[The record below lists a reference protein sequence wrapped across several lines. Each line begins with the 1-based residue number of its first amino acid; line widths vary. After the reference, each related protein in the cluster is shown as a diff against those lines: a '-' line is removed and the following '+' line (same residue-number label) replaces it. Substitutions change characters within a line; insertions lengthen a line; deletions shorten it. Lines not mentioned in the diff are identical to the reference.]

1 MVMNV
6 NFKKINSVAKKKI
19 HERGKKAD
27 KAHEEANKTEQ
38 KGLF

>member
-1 MVMNV
+1 MVVGV

-27 KAHEEANKTEQ
+27 KEHAQNNKTEQ